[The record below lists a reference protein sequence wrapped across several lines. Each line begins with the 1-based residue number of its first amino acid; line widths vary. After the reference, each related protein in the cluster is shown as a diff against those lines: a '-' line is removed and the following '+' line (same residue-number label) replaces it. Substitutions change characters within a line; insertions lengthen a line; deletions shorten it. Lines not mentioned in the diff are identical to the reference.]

1 MDKVAYHNLVI
12 NVATGIGTQATI
24 TVYAAGTA
32 NLSTIYSDTAG
43 TAESNPFTTDA
54 NGRFSFYADE
64 GEYDIKVSGAGITT
78 YTLEDVSIYA
88 PSPNIVISEPTSG
101 EWRIKKLRLDTDEKG
116 IIPTYPSAVEP

>member
-1 MDKVAYHNLVI
+1 MDKVVYHSLII

-24 TVYAAGTA
+24 TVYDAGTL

-54 NGRFSFYADE
+54 NGRFSFYADP

-78 YTLEDVSIYA
+78 YTLEAETIHA
-88 PSPNIVISEPTSG
+88 PSRNVIKTDPSTGEYLLKKFRMNNTNKLVIVTHSDTAEP
-101 EWRIKKLRLDTDEKG
+101 
-116 IIPTYPSAVEP
+116 